1 MGRVIIKFKD
11 NHLERFKCKSKE
23 RAQEIFDKRP
33 NAKEWNFYEDNQR
46 VPQPRKPKK
55 VYKDPTLEEL
65 ERMMQQEGLMPL
77 PGFTH

>member
-33 NAKEWNFYEDNQR
+33 NAIEWNFYEDYQY
-46 VPQPRKPKK
+46 VPQTRKQKK
-55 VYKDPTLEEL
+55 VYRDPTLEEL
-65 ERMMQQEGLMPL
+65 EMMMRGQGLM
-77 PGFTH
+77 